1 MTCMTT
7 TSIDMGISLINN
19 KEGATPLHK
28 KDTDMKEIIKD
39 YMSEDFTVKEWVRY
53 GIVYPILGIAAC
65 LLAGM
70 LE

>member
-1 MTCMTT
+1 MTT
-7 TSIDMGISLINN
+7 TNTDTDISLINN
-19 KEGATPLHK
+19 KEGGYTPPQ

-53 GIVYPILGIAAC
+53 GVVYPILGIAAC